1 MSSPEIIPVNS
12 DSVSECF
19 VDADE
24 AAKFLKINR
33 RTLLHWARQGA
44 LPAHPLGHGSRKT
57 WRFLVSELA
66 SWLRAR
72 VRVN

>member
-1 MSSPEIIPVNS
+1 MSSPEIIPVS
-12 DSVSECF
+12 STLTSECP

-33 RTLLHWARQGA
+33 RTLLQWARQGA
-44 LPAHPLGHGSRKT
+44 LPAYPLGHGSRKT

-66 SWLRAR
+66 QWLRTR
-72 VRVN
+72 STVN